1 MDEIV
6 IDRGEAPTMNFD
18 EDEQRLWDEI
28 EISKKKK
35 SKPLKRP
42 GSRQA
47 PTMDDMM
54 MDDELDAFANPMKQQ
69 EEKPPE
75 PMFGNQQVGYDDDE
89 MPDYQS
95 EAGSIMRQ
103 PQIEKPSTGYF
114 SVDDEK
120 ADLLN
125 KLTRLEKKGFT
136 INKRLNAY
144 SDVNEMRAEYK
155 RIMYGI
161 EVEGSIKFSRRM
173 LVACTT
179 GLEFLNRRYNP
190 FELQLEGWSES
201 IMEDIDSYDGVF
213 EELYAKYRTKMQ
225 MAPEVKL
232 IMMLGGS
239 AMMFHL
245 TNSMFKA
252 AIPNVNDILKQN
264 PGLAQSMMSA
274 VKNTVPRGQAPQQQT
289 PTAAPPSGE
298 EYEMS
303 GPGIDLSQLMGTISM
318 PPPPPVSSTSI
329 SRPEPVPQDDDDIS
343 DIVSDHGEEETQE
356 EEQVKEVAIPTS
368 KPKRGRKSK
377 KNELNL

>member
-6 IDRGEAPTMNFD
+6 IDRGDAPTMNLD

-28 EISKKKK
+28 EISKQKK

-42 GSRQA
+42 GHRPA
-47 PTMDDMM
+47 PPTYEDTL
-54 MDDELDAFANPMKQQ
+54 DDELDAFANPMKQQ
-69 EEKPPE
+69 AEKPSPQ
-75 PMFGNQQVGYDDDE
+75 MFGNPPDEDDDDD
-89 MPDYQS
+89 MMDYQS
-95 EAGSIMRQ
+95 EAGSLTRQ
-103 PQIEKPSTGYF
+103 PQAEKPSTGYF

-125 KLTRLEKKGFT
+125 KLTRLEKKGFS

-144 SDVNEMRAEYK
+144 SDINEMRAEYK

-161 EVEGSIKFSRRM
+161 EVEQSIKFSRRM

-213 EELYAKYRTKMQ
+213 EELYAKYRAKMQ

-274 VKNTVPRGQAPQQQT
+274 VKNTVPRGQAPAQPNQQS
-289 PTAAPPSGE
+289 AATGE
-298 EYEMS
+298 EYEMA

-318 PPPPPVSSTSI
+318 PPPPPISSTAI
-329 SRPEPVPQDDDDIS
+329 SRPEPVPQEDDDVS

-356 EEQVKEVAIPTS
+356 EEQVKEVAIPST

-377 KNELNL
+377 KNEINL

>member
-6 IDRGEAPTMNFD
+6 IDRGDAPTMNLD

-28 EISKKKK
+28 EISKQKK

-42 GSRQA
+42 GSRPA
-47 PTMDDMM
+47 PPTYEDNL
-54 MDDELDAFANPMKQQ
+54 DDELDAFANPMKQQ
-69 EEKPPE
+69 AEKPP
-75 PMFGNQQVGYDDDE
+75 PQMFGNPPDEDDDDD
-89 MPDYQS
+89 MMDYQS
-95 EAGSIMRQ
+95 EAGSLTRQ
-103 PQIEKPSTGYF
+103 PQAEKPSTGYF

-125 KLTRLEKKGFT
+125 KLTRLEKKGFS

-161 EVEGSIKFSRRM
+161 EVEQSIKFSRRM

-274 VKNTVPRGQAPQQQT
+274 VKNTVPRGQAAAQPQQQQS
-289 PTAAPPSGE
+289 AATGE
-298 EYEMS
+298 EYEMA

-318 PPPPPVSSTSI
+318 PPPPPVSSTAI
-329 SRPEPVPQDDDDIS
+329 SRPEPVPQEDDDVS

-356 EEQVKEVAIPTS
+356 EEQVKEVAIPAT

-377 KNELNL
+377 KNEINL